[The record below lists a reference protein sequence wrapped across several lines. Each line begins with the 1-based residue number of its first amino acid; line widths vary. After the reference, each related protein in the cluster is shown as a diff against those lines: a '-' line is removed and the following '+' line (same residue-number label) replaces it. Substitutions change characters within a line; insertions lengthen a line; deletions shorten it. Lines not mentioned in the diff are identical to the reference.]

1 MIYKTILT
9 PEEAS
14 KDFLENEKQ
23 FHLGVI
29 PTEQSNP
36 ITKNLSA
43 TIARSTAEGI
53 KLILA
58 ADKYIPAK
66 AKEAFH
72 TPEFK
77 ALVDAIVDAM
87 NNHKTVLFSSVGAS
101 GRMAIQ
107 LDAAWRYFWTSLT
120 QVLPAKKEELMK
132 ISEVTNS
139 HTTGGDRALVHSV
152 ENFEDYLTFGRQ
164 QVIEANVGPGDVVVA
179 LAECGL
185 SASVNGAALQ
195 GQENGC
201 KTFYLYCNPKEILYA
216 HLDRV
221 KESFDRPD
229 IIKIPLF
236 VGNMAVAGST
246 RMQVTTVELLV
257 AGAALEAAAYKWMQ
271 QHLTEDELKVV
282 NVAGKGAL
290 DLDAYA
296 DAHQDLLDQ
305 LSQGAALEGLTK
317 AVELE

>member
-72 TPEFK
+72 TPEFE

-87 NNHKTVLFSSVGAS
+87 NNHKTVLLSSVGAS

-107 LDAAWRYFWTSLT
+107 LDAAWRY
-120 QVLPAKKEELMK
+120 
-132 ISEVTNS
+132 
-139 HTTGGDRALVHSV
+139 
-152 ENFEDYLTFGRQ
+152 
-164 QVIEANVGPGDVVVA
+164 
-179 LAECGL
+179 
-185 SASVNGAALQ
+185 
-195 GQENGC
+195 
-201 KTFYLYCNPKEILYA
+201 
-216 HLDRV
+216 
-221 KESFDRPD
+221 
-229 IIKIPLF
+229 
-236 VGNMAVAGST
+236 
-246 RMQVTTVELLV
+246 
-257 AGAALEAAAYKWMQ
+257 
-271 QHLTEDELKVV
+271 
-282 NVAGKGAL
+282 
-290 DLDAYA
+290 
-296 DAHQDLLDQ
+296 
-305 LSQGAALEGLTK
+305 
-317 AVELE
+317 